1 MNLKTI
7 TQDDADSL
15 IEEFNLLDAVYLNK
29 TQEKNLRKRLN
40 DMSRNLKRGHNLPD
54 INLEILEVLITECKN
69 KFDTTKNINVWD
81 MENWFS
87 VRLHNT
93 LRITRK
99 EASKNE
105 IWFFFF
111 TPQFRKISDVV
122 TSGKNLLKIFVL

>member
-40 DMSRNLKRGHNLPD
+40 DMSSNLKRGHNLPD

-69 KFDTTKNINVWD
+69 KFDTTK
-81 MENWFS
+81 
-87 VRLHNT
+87 
-93 LRITRK
+93 
-99 EASKNE
+99 
-105 IWFFFF
+105 
-111 TPQFRKISDVV
+111 KI
-122 TSGKNLLKIFVL
+122 